1 MAIVRT
7 FLDANVL
14 IRAFR
19 GVGEVSERACA
30 VLDDA
35 DREFVCSDILS
46 LELLPKAQYHGQHA
60 EEAFYDDFFQAAAQL
75 VATTPDLVE
84 AATDFARRYRLSAAD
99 ALHVAAAIRA
109 GAEELVTA
117 EKLTKPLFRV
127 TELRVVSIAA

>member
-1 MAIVRT
+1 MAIIRT

-19 GVGEVSERACA
+19 GVGKISERACA
-30 VLDDA
+30 ILDDA
-35 DREFVCSDILS
+35 DRVFVGSDILC

-60 EEAFYDDFFQAAAQL
+60 EEAFYDEFFQAAIQL
-75 VATTPDLVE
+75 VATTSDLVDS
-84 AATDFARRYRLSAAD
+84 ATDFARRYGLSAAD

-117 EKLTKPLFRV
+117 EKPTKPLFRV
-127 TELRVVSIAA
+127 IELRVVSIAA

>member
-19 GVGEVSERACA
+19 GVGDIAERACA
-30 VLDDA
+30 ILDDA
-35 DREFVCSDILS
+35 NRGFVCSDILR

-60 EEAFYDDFFQAAAQL
+60 EESFYSEFFEAAAHL
-75 VATTPDLVE
+75 VETTPDLVDST
-84 AATDFARRYRLSAAD
+84 TDFARRYGLSAAD

-117 EKLTKPLFRV
+117 EKPAKLLFRV
-127 TELRVVSIAA
+127 IELRVVSIAA